1 MPFDRNKFVST
12 LKNNALPPFGKGVCA
27 KHVRIALEAA
37 GANTAGHPVSAKDYG
52 PLLKKNGFT
61 VVIATPYVP
70 QLGDIAVIQRTS
82 NGPHGHIEGY
92 DGANWISDFVQR
104 EFWPGPK
111 YRAEKPRFEIY
122 RG

>member
-1 MPFDRNKFVST
+1 LRQACADRAGSGWCEYRRSSGFGQG
-12 LKNNALPPFGKGVCA
+12 LRALAQKE
-27 KHVRIALEAA
+27 RIYRR
-37 GANTAGHPVSAKDYG
+37 D
-52 PLLKKNGFT
+52 
-61 VVIATPYVP
+61 ATPYVP